1 MFIYLM
7 NSSLLPEFIFLIFH
21 LDNKVFTMEHAA
33 LELTE
38 DVLDDRRHEEGGGDE
53 GGGED
58 HEGQGA
64 GGHDRSRRLPLLS
77 LDVALGKGDHY
88 VSIGWELLDCLHRAC
103 NWDSVATCN
112 N

>member
-21 LDNKVFTMEHAA
+21 LNNKVFTVTMEHAV

-64 GGHDRSRRLPLLS
+64 GGHDRGRRLPLLS
-77 LDVALGKGDHY
+77 LDVALGQGGY
-88 VSIGWELLDCLHRAC
+88 QMIIMCLSDGNC
-103 NWDSVATCN
+103 
-112 N
+112 

>member
-1 MFIYLM
+1 MFIYLLT
-7 NSSLLPEFIFLIFH
+7 SSLLPKCIFLIFH
-21 LDNKVFTMEHAA
+21 LNNKVFTIEHAV

-38 DVLDDRRHEEGGGDE
+38 DVLDDWRHEEGGGDE

-77 LDVALGKGDHY
+77 LDVALE
-88 VSIGWELLDCLHRAC
+88 VGWLLVCSSYCLHNAILQLGFGC
-103 NWDSVATCN
+103 NLQQLI
-112 N
+112 

>member
-1 MFIYLM
+1 
-7 NSSLLPEFIFLIFH
+7 
-21 LDNKVFTMEHAA
+21 MEHTV

-58 HEGQGA
+58 HEGQGP

-77 LDVALGKGDHY
+77 LDVALGKGGCQMIIMY
-88 VSIGWELLDCLHRAC
+88 LSG
-103 NWDSVATCN
+103 
-112 N
+112 

>member
-1 MFIYLM
+1 MFIYLLT
-7 NSSLLPEFIFLIFH
+7 SSLLPKFIFLNLYSIWIIKY
-21 LDNKVFTMEHAA
+21 LSTIEHAV

-38 DVLDDRRHEEGGGDE
+38 DVLDDWRHEEGGGDE

-77 LDVALGKGDHY
+77 LDVALE
-88 VSIGWELLDCLHRAC
+88 VGWLLVCSSYCLHNAILQLG
-103 NWDSVATCN
+103 
-112 N
+112 

>member
-1 MFIYLM
+1 M
-7 NSSLLPEFIFLIFH
+7 FIFLLTNSLLQKFIFLLFH
-21 LDNKVFTMEHAA
+21 LNNKVFSIGHAV

-38 DVLDDRRHEEGGGDE
+38 DVLDDWRHEEGGGDE

-77 LDVALGKGDHY
+77 LDVALEIEWLCY
-88 VSIGWELLDCLHRAC
+88 
-103 NWDSVATCN
+103 
-112 N
+112 

>member
-21 LDNKVFTMEHAA
+21 LNNKVFTMEHAV

-64 GGHDRSRRLPLLS
+64 GGHDRGRRLPLLS
-77 LDVALGKGDHY
+77 LDVALGKGGY
-88 VSIGWELLDCLHRAC
+88 QNIR
-103 NWDSVATCN
+103 
-112 N
+112 